1 MMRGDTGPG
10 FPGGRCLT
18 CSHDAG
24 TGRWRWAGVDI
35 CYGIVREHGGISAFN
50 LHQRAAVV
58 VELPIDRVVR
68 EEAVVVGEV
77 A

>member
-1 MMRGDTGPG
+1 
-10 FPGGRCLT
+10 
-18 CSHDAG
+18 
-24 TGRWRWAGVDI
+24 
-35 CYGIVREHGGISAFN
+35 VREHGGISAFN